1 MTFYKT
7 NFSKNGII
15 ALILAMLFVFPNLDV
30 YSSLGSYT
38 IESQGLR
45 ANERFS
51 VKEKKG
57 YFSVK
62 QWAPAARAI
71 FYGALGSAIWDG
83 AKSVYNNPQSV
94 YDASNYVDNLT
105 GNPVIADYQIKQNYN
120 MVCNGF
126 CQSPSK
132 TYKSNYNTR
141 YFSGF
146 DN

>member
-1 MTFYKT
+1 MKCFKI

-45 ANERFS
+45 ANSLSEFS
-51 VKEKKG
+51 NDPPKIRKNWAAIGWLVAG
-57 YFSVK
+57 VAVCTGVDHYFGDNLESAWNQFDNSV
-62 QWAPAARAI
+62 
-71 FYGALGSAIWDG
+71 
-83 AKSVYNNPQSV
+83 
-94 YDASNYVDNLT
+94 NYVNDF
-105 GNPVIADYQIKQNYN
+105 GDPVIADYQIKQNYN

-126 CQSPSK
+126 CQSFPK
-132 TYKSNYNTR
+132 TYKSNYHAQD
-141 YFSGF
+141 FSRF